1 MDADDYVMVGQDG
14 ELEERPAL
22 LKDEGAETPTC
33 QTPPP
38 SSPLPDEGSF
48 DTNDN
53 TVRDPLIFA
62 VLTLELI
69 ISCISCIFQMMVDF
83 VDYAR
88 PQAIGAVQ
96 KLIKKLDIMRQ
107 ETVSATGRPLPHQ
120 AWQPS
125 LRDKG
130 MAGRL
135 EALLAAGYKVL
146 CKRSGHVVS
155 VALDRPQRV
164 AWASAALLGLTTLAW
179 VIC

>member
-1 MDADDYVMVGQDG
+1 
-14 ELEERPAL
+14 
-22 LKDEGAETPTC
+22 
-33 QTPPP
+33 
-38 SSPLPDEGSF
+38 
-48 DTNDN
+48 
-53 TVRDPLIFA
+53 
-62 VLTLELI
+62 
-69 ISCISCIFQMMVDF
+69 MVDF

-88 PQAIGAVQ
+88 PQALGAVQ
-96 KLIKKLDIMRQ
+96 KLINKLDIMR
-107 ETVSATGRPLPHQ
+107 Q